1 MAAPE
6 LRLNVTLDLAFFR
19 TQVQKLTAITQ
30 SEFTPRLNVKFNRQ
44 TLDAELNNLQRAIK
58 RRVYRIEIGGNIDEL
73 PKKIQGIKEG
83 LAALETQKKVEIP
96 IGIKNG
102 VTQKDATTVVA
113 AMYRKIKESGL
124 ENTGGKI
131 RVPVSI
137 KPSIT
142 KKDVADFKKAVKD
155 SLSGITV
162 NVKANV
168 QGGGFAGSA
177 EGAAGLMEY
186 MKKEG
191 MIGKTASGMQMRMKN
206 ESNDKGRIQRSA
218 LDQLA
223 RAIFFMAGIDPSQ
236 IRAKRRQIPDVDWAS
251 TIPSRPPSI
260 GPSSSGRALPF
271 GAIPSSLPGTAFGSQ
286 KYLPTALGEELKQIL
301 RGAAY
306 AFVDSFKQNIR
317 TVKVTE
323 SPQSLLGGRVP
334 AGLLPGRPSQ
344 TNVLELNNILAGAI
358 REYFKAVARGVTA
371 QAGGAFKPTKQ
382 SLLPGARVAGLLTP
396 SVGRTPSRYSTAGE
410 TTQELFARR
419 EREARMRSAL
429 RSVDT
434 LREGGVAGR
443 APSPYSTA
451 YRGARS
457 REAIVPYS
465 AGGALV
471 QSGGAPRP
479 PSSGGRGS
487 GFFGGM
493 QFAMPK
499 LPGAGIVQGLG
510 TEFAFAAKQ
519 VLLFGT
525 AYKALAFLT
534 DFPSQVGAAVG
545 QLQSFRN
552 TLNAVSPSAQEAA
565 QSSQFILDVVDKYN
579 VPLQSAR
586 DGFTRLYASMQPAGF
601 GGNEIRDLFLGIS
614 QAAATFGMS
623 ADKVDRV
630 NYAFAQMASKG
641 QVMSEELKGQLGD
654 VLPGSMALFAEAAG
668 FKGPQAITKFSKA
681 LEDGVY
687 KGGAMKTLL
696 TNVGIVMSKEFG
708 PGAEGAAKTFQGSI
722 NRMQNSLKLFY
733 ETFEPV
739 AVGFLNAVVTPMT
752 SGIKTLTDGFNA
764 FFTGQAAQ
772 TTSGNVLAQQL
783 EQLRPAFD
791 GIRNNI
797 TQILPLLQSF
807 GKTALSLGSILL
819 QIAGNPFVGYLAR
832 VYLAVL
838 PLTIAI
844 QALNLSALIPLIRN
858 LLAAVPAFV
867 AFTASQLRGMST
879 LGSFKAATYGLGL
892 TAAETGVKIRLLSG
906 IIKTAFATTVIG
918 VALLG
923 IGMLIEKLMMAGIKA
938 DEAKQK
944 MLQFADSV
952 KQAGKAG
959 DVAGLTT
966 TLAEEKGMAKRMQNA
981 KALLEEIK
989 KGKKSISEQQ
999 KQELEA
1005 LGLTSNMAFFQEG
1018 GPKNL
1023 SKNLTVQ
1030 VSMFGVLDANIQ
1042 AAQKGYL
1049 EGQTKIIQ
1057 SQKALN
1063 VAKTK
1068 QTEEEKK
1075 LEKIDLSG
1083 SDEDKKTSLETYYNL
1098 QDQLA
1103 KASTQADIDRIN
1115 AIFEHRKS
1123 LINSAYDLEEARA
1136 NSIQKEAI
1144 AHQKA
1149 VSSIFLELQ
1158 KKQIDA
1164 RLDVLKAQGSVAG
1177 GATATGGLTGGATGA
1192 GITQYISGDPSRAD
1206 YRPDHGTIQNY
1217 HDHIAF
1223 ATREIA
1229 IAAYKKLTA
1238 AGIKVTE
1245 FQGFGAGVTGP
1256 HSGPG
1261 SLHHKGLAMDIPGY
1275 QHGGSGPIGPKE
1287 YAGSARVRAILGI
1300 GGAGGGTAEA
1310 GAPRKV
1316 PGSEKR
1322 DILADQSVA
1331 IAQQRESLTLAHGQ
1345 EEAQIALNIAKET
1358 YLAQIFGIAEKELQ
1372 LGQLQKQTALLKA
1385 GATDQEIEDEM
1396 KLEEIRLKHTAGI
1409 NEASKAIASNNALK
1423 AQGLIDQEE
1432 LNKRNAYQNDLID
1445 KFNKKL
1451 PESIKLQQR
1460 LNKEGREYA
1469 FTGRI
1474 KALTNEI
1481 QLLTTVGDAERRLL
1495 ELRQGGLTPKEAQ
1508 QVYSL
1513 EKVKKNLE
1521 DTKALIGNF
1530 VSSTSSDYKGFLKAV
1545 ISGEDAV
1552 DALQK
1557 FQEGLTDKVLTI
1569 FLDFAMAPVEDMMK
1583 KSLEGLFM
1591 PKADTSKV
1599 QANVAVDANT
1609 TATTANTLAIEAL
1622 TAAKGAGIVP
1632 GATPGAAP
1640 GQGVVPI
1647 EVIPFGS
1654 QSTLPAFDFSATD
1667 SIFGGLQDQ
1676 IKASLDSVSLSFTD
1690 AAFNLNASAEP
1701 WKQTLITDIP
1711 FALSSSNEQ
1720 LTTQGATFSE
1730 GLTNVV
1736 GGIGAAAAGITGI
1749 FAGISQIGKGGTS
1762 NVLGGIGSILMGAGG
1777 AIGGFGKIF
1786 GFADGGIPPMNKP
1799 SLVGERGPE
1808 LFVPH
1813 SMGTIVPAGPTAGIR
1828 EAMANGNG
1836 QSNAS
1841 PVLNMSFES
1850 STINGVEYVSRD
1862 QLEAAM
1868 METRR
1873 QASRDGAKRGMTMTL
1888 DRLQQSPSTRS
1899 RIGLG

>member
-30 SEFTPRLNVKFNRQ
+30 SEFAPRLNVKFNRQ
-44 TLDAELNNLQRAIK
+44 TLDTELNNLQRAIK
-58 RRVYRIEIGGNIDEL
+58 RRVYRIEIGGNIDAL

-102 VTQKDATTVVA
+102 VTQEDATTVVA
-113 AMYRKIKESGL
+113 AMYRKIRESGL

-131 RVPVSI
+131 RIPVSI

-142 KKDVADFKKAVKD
+142 KKDVTDFKKAVKD

-260 GPSSSGRALPF
+260 GPSSGGRALPF

-371 QAGGAFKPTKQ
+371 QAGGAFEPTKQ

-867 AFTASQLRGMST
+867 AFTVSQLRGMST

-892 TAAETGVKIRLLSG
+892 TAAATGVKIRLLSG

-923 IGMLIEKLMMAGIKA
+923 IGMLIEKLMMAGFKA

-959 DVAGLTT
+959 DVAGLVT

-999 KQELEA
+999 KQELEG

-1042 AAQKGYL
+1042 AAQRGYL
-1049 EGQTKIIQ
+1049 EAQTKIIQ

-1068 QTEEEKK
+1068 QVKEEKE
-1075 LEKIDLSG
+1075 LEKIKFEGGDDG
-1083 SDEDKKTSLETYYNL
+1083 KAAEKEAERQAKL
-1098 QDQLA
+1098 QDKLANRDQQLA
-1103 KASTQADIDRIN
+1103 VDAANRRVALDQSTFDSRLRMSDAEYNHLRALQDDY
-1115 AIFEHRKS
+1115 FERQIS
-1123 LINSAYDLEEARA
+1123 GLDSIEARQKKHQQDLTA
-1136 NSIQKEAI
+1136 IENRRIDSIRKAELDAVKAVQDLRSASIKAAAVTGGTPGGAYLQGNI
-1144 AHQKA
+1144 GPTSTGPHFDVKKQGGGFFPRNYLDPYVAVNGAPLSTGTTVPGGTFAAHQ
-1149 VSSIFLELQ
+1149 
-1158 KKQIDA
+1158 A
-1164 RLDVLKAQGSVAG
+1164 RGSHG
-1177 GATATGGLTGGATGA
+1177 W
-1192 GITQYISGDPSRAD
+1192 D
-1206 YRPDHGTIQNY
+1206 Y
-1217 HDHIAF
+1217 A
-1223 ATREIA
+1223 
-1229 IAAYKKLTA
+1229 
-1238 AGIKVTE
+1238 
-1245 FQGFGAGVTGP
+1245 FGAGRHAATLKGGAEWMGGVPTAHGEKREFKIPTGEIF
-1256 HSGPG
+1256 SF
-1261 SLHHKGLAMDIPGY
+1261 L
-1275 QHGGSGPIGPKE
+1275 HGGSEGINARPI
-1287 YAGSARVRAILGI
+1287 SAATRS
-1300 GGAGGGTAEA
+1300 GAFAMGRREDKAE
-1310 GAPRKV
+1310 
-1316 PGSEKR
+1316 
-1322 DILADQSVA
+1322 
-1331 IAQQRESLTLAHGQ
+1331 
-1345 EEAQIALNIAKET
+1345 
-1358 YLAQIFGIAEKELQ
+1358 
-1372 LGQLQKQTALLKA
+1372 GQLAVEQQDAQNRAVEKL
-1385 GATDQEIEDEM
+1385 ATI
-1396 KLEEIRLKHTAGI
+1396 
-1409 NEASKAIASNNALK
+1409 
-1423 AQGLIDQEE
+1423 
-1432 LNKRNAYQNDLID
+1432 RNANNLA
-1445 KFNKKL
+1445 
-1451 PESIKLQQR
+1451 LQQTIT
-1460 LNKEGREYA
+1460 LVKQNIDSIFPLREQ
-1469 FTGRI
+1469 
-1474 KALTNEI
+1474 
-1481 QLLTTVGDAERRLL
+1481 QLENDLL
-1495 ELRQGGLTPKEAQ
+1495 ELRNNLESKGVSKQMIDMEVEKAKRSKESALAAEGYTKKIDKSTAALERYNKMKTLTPEDKLEMARLTAEIDLYKKTLADLPELQGQFNNELARTATLTTESSFESAMTSLKDRMKMAQAFTPGQELKTQIALDNPDLSPEQQ
-1508 QVYSL
+1508 QVL
-1513 EKVKKNLE
+1513 FDTTQATIKLEELKEKVKNISQSIG
-1521 DTKALIGNF
+1521 DALGNSLNSGIQGLIAGTANAQQIF
-1530 VSSTSSDYKGFLKAV
+1530 SDFLKSMGD
-1545 ISGEDAV
+1545 I
-1552 DALQK
+1552 LI
-1557 FQEGLTDKVLTI
+1557 QEGVKMIATYTAI
-1569 FLDFAMAPVEDMMK
+1569 AIA
-1583 KSLEGLFM
+1583 KSLAGLFGGGGGGG
-1591 PKADTSKV
+1591 S
-1599 QANVAVDANT
+1599 
-1609 TATTANTLAIEAL
+1609 LYGGGGGEAL
-1622 TAAKGAGIVP
+1622 GQAG
-1632 GATPGAAP
+1632 
-1640 GQGVVPI
+1640 
-1647 EVIPFGS
+1647 S
-1654 QSTLPAFDFSATD
+1654 
-1667 SIFGGLQDQ
+1667 FGGN
-1676 IKASLDSVSLSFTD
+1676 
-1690 AAFNLNASAEP
+1690 AF
-1701 WKQTLITDIP
+1701 
-1711 FALSSSNEQ
+1711 SN
-1720 LTTQGATFSE
+1720 
-1730 GLTNVV
+1730 V
-1736 GGIGAAAAGITGI
+1736 GGIEFGSFGVGS
-1749 FAGISQIGKGGTS
+1749 FAEGGRPPIGR
-1762 NVLGGIGSILMGAGG
+1762 
-1777 AIGGFGKIF
+1777 
-1786 GFADGGIPPMNKP
+1786 P
-1799 SLVGERGPE
+1799 SLVGELGPE
-1808 LFVPH
+1808 LFVP
-1813 SMGTIVPAGPTAGIR
+1813 SSSGTIIPADATAA
-1828 EAMANGNG
+1828 AMARYQRQGG
-1836 QSNAS
+1836 GSGAGS
-1841 PVLNMSFES
+1841 SSSDAMGDGAATPVLSMSFE
-1850 STINGVEYVSRD
+1850 TTRFLGQDYVSTE
-1862 QLEAAM
+1862 QLQAAM
-1868 METRR
+1868 AATERRATTAGAKAGAAQVASQMRNSPGYRR
-1873 QASRDGAKRGMTMTL
+1873 QV
-1888 DRLQQSPSTRS
+1888 
-1899 RIGLG
+1899 GLR